1 MEFVGL
7 KDVAEPRKLLGT
19 MNKLIAAANES
30 GASVYDV
37 EDLLLA
43 HKTLSGTAAVA
54 MFTKLSV
61 NGVTLASGTL
71 NGTEACL
78 WA

>member
-19 MNKLIAAANES
+19 MNNLIAAANES

-43 HKTLSGTAAVA
+43 HKTLTGSASAA

-61 NGVTLASGTL
+61 NGVTLTSGTL

>member
-1 MEFVGL
+1 MEFVAL

-19 MNKLIAAANES
+19 INTLIAAANES

-37 EDLLLA
+37 EDLQLA
-43 HKTLSGTAAVA
+43 HKTLSGTAAA
-54 MFTKLSV
+54 AIFTKLSI
-61 NGVTLASGTL
+61 NGVTLVSGTL

>member
-1 MEFVGL
+1 MEFVAL
-7 KDVAEPRKLLGT
+7 KDVAEPRKLLNT

-37 EDLLLA
+37 DDLLLA
-43 HKTLSGTAAVA
+43 HRTLTGTEATA

-61 NGVTLASGTL
+61 SGLSLVSGTL
-71 NGTEACL
+71 NGSEACL

>member
-1 MEFVGL
+1 MEFVAL
-7 KDVAEPRKLLGT
+7 KDIAEPRKLLNT
-19 MNKLIAAANES
+19 MNRLIAAANES

-37 EDLLLA
+37 DDLLLA
-43 HKTLSGTAAVA
+43 HKTLTGAEASA

-61 NGVTLASGTL
+61 NGVTLVSGTL